1 MCEICN
7 CCGQRQRKKK
17 KVEEPAPTPPAL
29 TFVQYVASSR
39 RPITGQPDKM
49 GIEVAL
55 GNNTYGVPA
64 GAKAGDKIRFSQNGA
79 DINVEE
85 VKVVHLNNALV
96 VNMPYEMYSSVTT
109 IWYASV

>member
-7 CCGQRQRKKK
+7 CCRQRQRKKT
-17 KVEEPAPTPPAL
+17 PTPPEP
-29 TFVQYVASSR
+29 TFVEYSASSR

-64 GAKAGDKIRFSQNGA
+64 GAKAGDKIRFSQDGA

-85 VKVVHLNNALV
+85 VTVLHTNNAFV
-96 VNMPYEMYSSVTT
+96 VNMPYEMYGSITT